1 MRLLL
6 AIPAVSLALL
16 GAQPLALADTH
27 TAAITSSE
35 AAAALA
41 AQIHRR
47 TAARLRG
54 GYSSNTSCSGQIA
67 GGQTLSPTT
76 RLARWR
82 CKLELS
88 GARFPSACK
97 AEAYVSATHG
107 GHRVRVPLLAVSRY
121 CRDQ

>member
-1 MRLLL
+1 M
-6 AIPAVSLALL
+6 VSLALL

-41 AQIHRR
+41 ALIHKRA
-47 TAARLRG
+47 AARLRG
-54 GYSSNTSCSGQIA
+54 GYSSSTVCTGQIE
-67 GGQTLSPTT
+67 GGKTLTSTT

-97 AEAYVSATHG
+97 AEANVSATHG
-107 GHRVRVPLLAVSRY
+107 AHGIRVQLLAVSRY
-121 CRDQ
+121 CGDQ